1 MKTYLFGHPNWKNW
15 VCKKGWFGDLKGELM
30 NELIEEL
37 DKRIEQTMKT
47 LDIFKLNE
55 SMEENMQKLGMLIQ
69 NAE

>member
-1 MKTYLFGHPNWKNW
+1 
-15 VCKKGWFGDLKGELM
+15 M